1 MRKSGVGAL
10 LALDLEPE
18 GAAAPMFQRLYLQL
32 RQAVL
37 AGRVRAGARLPATRF
52 LAAELGISR
61 NTVLAAYDQLAS
73 EGFLELRHRSGVFVA
88 KDLPIAPQAP
98 APAETSPPAAAR
110 PLRFGVHAR
119 DALGIGPI
127 GVAPNDRGRFPGCFV
142 TGAPD
147 ASQFPFA
154 LWARL
159 LARSW
164 RRPEARLPAGGDAG
178 GHPAL
183 RAAIADYLREARGIA
198 CEPDHVLVVSG
209 IRQAV
214 DLTCRLLLDPG
225 DQVWMENPGYPGI
238 RAILAANGAEVAGV
252 PVDAEGLDVATGR
265 KVAGKARLV
274 CVAPSHQFPLGVA
287 LSLQRRLMLLDWARA
302 AGAWVLEDDYD
313 SEYRYAGRPLA
324 ALKSL
329 DADNRVIYVG
339 TLSKLLFPSLR
350 LGYLVAPPQL
360 AEPFRRLRAALD
372 DQPSMV
378 AQPALAEL
386 FRSGHLA
393 AHVRRM
399 RQVYAARQRAF
410 LKAARVHLKGLVAFQ
425 AEESGLHL
433 VGRLGE
439 KLKGRGDKALAALA
453 RREGI
458 TLSALSEYDV
468 FGDGPQGLMFG
479 YAAALEELVAP
490 ALRRLAKIWTEQ

>member
-1 MRKSGVGAL
+1 MARKAGVSSWLPVELGGDEASPL
-10 LALDLEPE
+10 
-18 GAAAPMFQRLYLQL
+18 FQRLYRAL

-37 AGRVRAGARLPATRF
+37 DGRLRPGARLPATRY
-52 LAAELGISR
+52 LAEELGISR
-61 NTVLAAYDQLAS
+61 NTVLTAYDQLAS

-88 KDLPIAPQAP
+88 EDLPEAP
-98 APAETSPPAAAR
+98 APQPAPSAPR
-110 PLRFGVHAR
+110 PLRLAERGR
-119 DALGIGPI
+119 DAVGTGPI
-127 GVAPNDRGRFPGCFV
+127 GVAPTHKQPWPGCFV
-142 TGAPD
+142 SGAPD
-147 ASQFPFA
+147 VSQFPFD

-164 RRPEARLPAGGDAG
+164 RRPDGSLPVESLAVGGDPG
-178 GHPAL
+178 GHPDL
-183 RAAIADYLREARGIA
+183 RAAIATYLGEARGIQ
-198 CEPDHVLVVSG
+198 CEPHHVLVVSG

-238 RAILAANGAEVAGV
+238 RAVLAANGAEVVGV
-252 PVDAEGLDVATGR
+252 PVDDEGMNVAAGR
-265 KVAGKARLV
+265 MVAGRARLV

-302 AGAWVLEDDYD
+302 AGAWILEDDYD

-329 DADNRVIYVG
+329 DADQRVIYVG

-360 AEPFRRLRAALD
+360 AGAFRRLRAALD

-378 AQPALAEL
+378 AQPALAAL

-399 RQVYAARQRAF
+399 RQVYAERQRAF
-410 LKAARVHLKGLVAFQ
+410 LEAAAVHLKGIVAFEP
-425 AEESGLHL
+425 EESGLHL
-433 VGRLGE
+433 VGRI
-439 KLKGRGDKALAALA
+439 GRRLRGRRDTALAQAAA
-453 RREGI
+453 RQGI
-458 TLSALSEYDV
+458 VLSALSDYDL

-479 YAAALEELVAP
+479 YAAAPEHLVVP
-490 ALRRLAKIWTEQ
+490 ALRRLKEIWTR

>member
-1 MRKSGVGAL
+1 MARKSGIGAFL
-10 LALDLEPE
+10 PFDLRDGE
-18 GAAAPMFQRLYLQL
+18 GEAPLFQQLYGQL

-37 AGRVRAGARLPATRF
+37 EGRLRAGARLPATRV
-52 LAAELGISR
+52 LADELGISR
-61 NTVLAAYDQLAS
+61 NTVLTAYDQLAS

-88 KDLPIAPQAP
+88 EDLPIAAKV
-98 APAETSPPAAAR
+98 AAAPGSPR
-110 PLRFGVHAR
+110 PVRLGSRAR
-119 DALGIGPI
+119 DAVSVGPI
-127 GVAPNDRGRFPGCFV
+127 GVAPVDKGRWPGCFV

-147 ASQFPFA
+147 ASQFPFD

-164 RRPEARLPAGGDAG
+164 RRPGTRLPGAGDAG
-178 GHPAL
+178 GYPEL
-183 RAAIADYLREARGIA
+183 RAAIAAYLGEARGIR
-198 CEPDHVLVVSG
+198 CEPEHVLVVTG

-238 RAILAANGAEVAGV
+238 RAILAANGAEVAGI
-252 PVDAEGLDVATGR
+252 PVDDEGIDVAAGR
-265 KVAGKARLV
+265 KAVGKARLV

-287 LSLQRRLMLLDWARA
+287 LSLQRRLMLLDWAREA
-302 AGAWVLEDDYD
+302 EAWVLEDDYD

-329 DADNRVIYVG
+329 DADHRVIYVG

-360 AEPFRRLRAALD
+360 AEPFRKLRAALD

-399 RQVYAARQRAF
+399 RQTYAARQRAF
-410 LKAARVHLKGLVAFQ
+410 LRAARTHLKGLVTFR

-433 VGRLGE
+433 VGRLGSGVR
-439 KLKGRGDKALAALA
+439 GRTDKALAAAA

-458 TLSALSEYDV
+458 ILSALSDYDV

-479 YAAALEELVAP
+479 YAAAPEHLVAP
-490 ALRRLAKIWTEQ
+490 ALQRLAEIWTR

>member
-10 LALDLEPE
+10 LTFDLEPD
-18 GAAAPMFQRLYLQL
+18 GTSAPTFQRLYRQL
-32 RQAVL
+32 RQSVL
-37 AGRVRAGARLPATRF
+37 EGRLRPGARLPATRF
-52 LAAELGISR
+52 LARELGISR
-61 NTVLAAYDQLAS
+61 NTVLTAYDQLAS
-73 EGFLELRHRSGVFVA
+73 EGFLELRHRSGVFVSE
-88 KDLPIAPQAP
+88 DLPIAQPPPKSAP
-98 APAETSPPAAAR
+98 PPIGR
-110 PLRFGVHAR
+110 PPRLGIRAR
-119 DALGIGPI
+119 DAARAGPI
-127 GVAPNDRGRFPGCFV
+127 GVERQASKRWPGCFAAG
-142 TGAPD
+142 TPD
-147 ASQFPFA
+147 VSQFPFA

-159 LARSW
+159 LARTW
-164 RRPEARLPAGGDAG
+164 RRPQAQVPRGGDAG
-178 GHPAL
+178 GHPEL
-183 RAAIADYLREARGIA
+183 RAAIAHYLGEARGIR
-198 CEPDHVLVVSG
+198 CDPDHVLVVSG

-238 RAILAANGAEVAGV
+238 RAILAANGAEVAGI
-252 PVDAEGLDVATGR
+252 PVDDEGIDVATGR
-265 KVAGKARLV
+265 LAAGQARLV
-274 CVAPSHQFPLGVA
+274 TVAPSHQFPLGVA
-287 LSLQRRLMLLDWARA
+287 LSLQRRLMLLDWAREA
-302 AGAWVLEDDYD
+302 EAWVLEDDYD

-360 AEPFRRLRAALD
+360 AEPFRTLRAALD

-399 RQVYAARQRAF
+399 RQVYAGRQRAF
-410 LKAARVHLKGLVAFQ
+410 LRAARVHLRGLVTFR

-433 VGRLGE
+433 VGRPGAR
-439 KLKGRGDKALAALA
+439 LKGRTDKALAAA
-453 RREGI
+453 AGREGI
-458 TLSALSEYDV
+458 VLAALSDYDV

-479 YAAALEELVAP
+479 YAAAPEHLVAP
-490 ALRRLAKIWTEQ
+490 ALQRLAEIWTK

>member
-1 MRKSGVGAL
+1 MARKAGTGSL
-10 LALDLEPE
+10 LPLELDGDSASPL
-18 GAAAPMFQRLYLQL
+18 FQRLYRQL

-37 AGRVRAGARLPATRF
+37 EGRLKPGARLPATRV
-52 LAAELGISR
+52 LADELGLSR

-88 KDLPIAPQAP
+88 EDLPIARQDPQP
-98 APAETSPPAAAR
+98 APPQPELGIR
-110 PLRFGVHAR
+110 AR
-119 DALGIGPI
+119 DAASAGPVGADRRGGPRWPSCFAT
-127 GVAPNDRGRFPGCFV
+127 GV
-142 TGAPD
+142 PD
-147 ASQFPFA
+147 VSQFPFD
-154 LWARL
+154 LWTRL

-164 RRPEARLPAGGDAG
+164 RRPAASLPIGGDPG

-183 RAAIADYLREARGIA
+183 RAAIASYIGEARGIA
-198 CEPDHVLVVSG
+198 CHPDHVLVVSG

-214 DLTCRLLLDPG
+214 DLACRLLLDPG

-238 RAILAANGAEVAGV
+238 RAVLAANACEVVGV
-252 PVDAEGLDVATGR
+252 PIDEEGLDVAMGR
-265 KVAGKARLV
+265 KVAGHARLV

-287 LSLQRRLMLLDWARA
+287 LSLQRRLMLLDWARE
-302 AGAWVLEDDYD
+302 AGAWILEDDYD

-329 DADNRVIYVG
+329 DKDNRVIYVG

-360 AEPFRRLRAALD
+360 ADAFRNLRTRLD

-410 LKAARVHLKGLVAFQ
+410 LDAADTHLKGLVAFR

-433 VGRLGE
+433 VGRIGRRLG
-439 KLKGRGDKALAALA
+439 GRNDKALARTAA
-453 RREGI
+453 REGI
-458 TLSALSEYDV
+458 QLAAVSDYDL

-479 YAAALEELVAP
+479 YAAAPEHLVAP
-490 ALRRLAKIWTEQ
+490 ALRRLKEIWT